1 MDHWAGKRMTCSTQT
16 GFSEK
21 SASGIGVR
29 AYVRLIASEEG
40 AAPAPTSRTAAA
52 VEVLTLLYSK
62 ALPASQ

>member
-40 AAPAPTSRTAAA
+40 AAPAPTSRTAA

-62 ALPASQ
+62 ALLASQ